1 MLMAATLQLSP
12 RQREI
17 LILMA
22 RGLTQK
28 QIARFLKISPFTVRN
43 HRHTIFA
50 KLGAMSASQALARAI
65 STGQVAPEEL
75 EEPE

>member
-17 LILMA
+17 LVLMA
-22 RGLTQK
+22 RGLTYRE
-28 QIARFLKISPFTVRN
+28 IARSLGVSPGTVRS
-43 HRHTIFA
+43 HKQDIFA
-50 KLGAMSASQALARAI
+50 KLGAVNAPNAIARAI